1 MHAGRLGSRLGML
14 AGIRTSGM
22 HALTARAITHDSTTF
37 ETIPNDSARTWSWR
51 QLQQPLVFMLKTHS
65 TTQNPT
71 TSTGRTLQLAGH
83 TGSHPG
89 TPFEVCPSRIT
100 AQTGHKVHKGS
111 ASTDGTVTMPTHG
124 ATKPSACKNST
135 VRQLSLHN
143 STWRWR
149 ATYQM
154 LTQHL
159 HVNPPANSIVPV

>member
-1 MHAGRLGSRLGML
+1 MHAGRLERLGML
-14 AGIRTSGM
+14 AGM
-22 HALTARAITHDSTTF
+22 HALTTRAITHDSTTF
-37 ETIPNDSARTWSWR
+37 ETIPIDLRALGLRW

-124 ATKPSACKNST
+124 ATKPSACKFKK
-135 VRQLSLHN
+135 
-143 STWRWR
+143 
-149 ATYQM
+149 
-154 LTQHL
+154 QHSSSAFAAQQHMAMAGNL
-159 HVNPPANSIVPV
+159 PDAHAAFACESAR